1 MKTQIEIDMFEN
13 RRCVEILHK
22 EHDFPFEGFEIVRSM
37 REFGNEQWNAAVDEA
52 AKLCGADEREAILK
66 LKK

>member
-22 EHDFPFEGFEIVRSM
+22 EHDFPFDGFEIVRAM
-37 REFGNEQWNAAVDEA
+37 RAFADEQWNAVIDKA
-52 AKLCGADEREAILK
+52 AKLCGADEKESILK
-66 LKK
+66 LKR